1 MFRAARFCTLSFRS
15 HPSVKD
21 KIVNV
26 LGFIGP
32 PVSEA
37 TTQFYHFSAKAAID
51 RWINEHGFVKKKK
64 RQKKKNS
71 YLQKQAM
78 GQIWLIHKLYES
90 ITIIKGTTN
99 KFKAMCA
106 FYQVRYLL
114 KNLNVVVSN
123 IVLRTILSFKE
134 KDK

>member
-64 RQKKKNS
+64 K
-71 YLQKQAM
+71 
-78 GQIWLIHKLYES
+78 
-90 ITIIKGTTN
+90 T
-99 KFKAMCA
+99 
-106 FYQVRYLL
+106 
-114 KNLNVVVSN
+114 
-123 IVLRTILSFKE
+123 KE
-134 KDK
+134 KKQLFTKTGNGANLADP